1 LGRRRAQRG
10 QALVEFSL
18 TILIFMTIFVA
29 IAEFAFFLTVKIGV
43 TNTAQDTVQL
53 AAELGNTPYSDMQI
67 LQLVEK
73 DVSAPLDRSKIQ
85 SVEIIWT
92 DSYGVANYGEDR
104 YDRSGSLTRNSIT
117 VPYSPG
123 TATYPEGSRCNVIAG
138 CPGHVS
144 VDYIAVKV
152 TYQYTWVTPLPG
164 LAGLSSSPPIFVQSS
179 ISRLEPIQ

>member
-1 LGRRRAQRG
+1 M
-10 QALVEFSL
+10 EFSL
-18 TILIFMTIFVA
+18 IIPIFMTLVVA
-29 IAEFAFFLTVKIGV
+29 IAEFSFLLTIKIGI
-43 TNTAQDTVQL
+43 TDTAQDAVQT
-53 AAELGNTPYSDMQI
+53 AAEMGNNPDADFAI
-67 LQLVEK
+67 LSRVEADLTGPADK
-73 DVSAPLDRSKIQ
+73 TKIQ